1 VVVQAEIWWVLAA
14 LSVQGTAMALTALSS
29 GYDDFAVLRVSGA
42 MGLLAFVALLVAG
55 VPLFPAFCVATT
67 GPAVALMHSIPHSR
81 ARRLFSRG
89 PYADLMESH
98 GCHSF
103 LNAKRSERGR
113 RSGTMLA
120 AFLCGERFQ
129 SAVPGSGQLSGDYI
143 ASTVFID
150 GALWDVN
157 LQAIFG
163 WMPREPWLAVLTDEE
178 VNAIRFA
185 MRPAPPVAQLLDG
198 RSTGEFLVHDA
209 FGEANLRTYIAA
221 RQPELL
227 AGSAHLSDAADS
239 PLQQRIQ
246 QTRKARALQ
255 WAWAVALGGAM
266 PLVFAW
272 AALAG
277 NAAGGGS

>member
-1 VVVQAEIWWVLAA
+1 MVVQAEIWWILAA
-14 LSVQGTAMALTALSS
+14 LSVQGMAMALTALSS
-29 GYDDFAVLRVSGA
+29 GYDDFAVLGVSGG
-42 MGLLAFVALLVAG
+42 MGLLAVITLLVGG
-55 VPLFPAFCVATT
+55 VPFFPALCVAAT
-67 GPAVALMHSIPHSR
+67 GPAVALMHTLPHSR
-81 ARRLFSRG
+81 ARHLFSRG

-103 LNAKRSERGR
+103 LNAKRSEHGR
-113 RSGTMLA
+113 QGGTMLA
-120 AFLCGERFQ
+120 KFLCGERFQ
-129 SAVPGSGQLSGDYI
+129 PAIPGSGQLSGDYI
-143 ASTVFID
+143 ASTVYID
-150 GALWDVN
+150 GALFDVN

-185 MRPAPPVAQLLDG
+185 MRPAPAVAHLLDG

-209 FGEANLRTYIAA
+209 FGERNLRAYIAA
-221 RQPELL
+221 KNPELL
-227 AGSAHLSDAADS
+227 EGTAHLSDAADS

-246 QTRKARALQ
+246 KTRKARALQ

-277 NAAGGGS
+277 DMAGGG